1 MNILLSAHF
10 DQLKNPERIAFLE
23 KVHANLPPGV
33 KLIAFNLSGQ
43 ATASF
48 QVIMGY
54 DEKPKPF
61 TNARDRLRL
70 RLLSLLGNRAG
81 PLYEHAISEL
91 TALGGNPDRHIMGF
105 LRRVERFVEAVE
117 KHRPGYCYLWN
128 QFNAFHNVA
137 EAYLRDRGI
146 NVGFFHDGV
155 LPGSI
160 ALDFDG
166 EMGGSWVSIRH
177 DELNQIPITDA
188 QLAAARDF
196 LRMVTDK
203 SLSRH
208 KQVEKILVAE
218 AIEAA
223 GLGGRK
229 MIFYAGQ
236 NDWHAGIQPDGERR
250 LIHSPLY
257 GSSLEPLHD
266 LDRLA
271 RLNDWV
277 VVFKPHPLDRDKY
290 SFLRADEFSNTLILA
305 STDTNVCIDRCDV
318 FMTIASQTCYTAA
331 LRGKP
336 VVMLGK
342 NQIVG
347 KGITYDVESR
357 EVLQEKILIALQDPL
372 GSSRSVQLARH
383 AAQLERAYLFDFGFL
398 ENKFYTRGPRE
409 FAQLIAYAMGRH
421 PQQTIQ
427 DTLRVSRGEALSTK
441 SVAA

>member
-1 MNILLSAHF
+1 
-10 DQLKNPERIAFLE
+10 
-23 KVHANLPPGV
+23 
-33 KLIAFNLSGQ
+33 
-43 ATASF
+43 
-48 QVIMGY
+48 
-54 DEKPKPF
+54 
-61 TNARDRLRL
+61 
-70 RLLSLLGNRAG
+70 
-81 PLYEHAISEL
+81 
-91 TALGGNPDRHIMGF
+91 
-105 LRRVERFVEAVE
+105 
-117 KHRPGYCYLWN
+117 
-128 QFNAFHNVA
+128 
-137 EAYLRDRGI
+137 
-146 NVGFFHDGV
+146 
-155 LPGSI
+155 
-160 ALDFDG
+160 
-166 EMGGSWVSIRH
+166 MGGSWVSIRH
-177 DELNQIPITDA
+177 DELNEIPITDA

-196 LRMVTDK
+196 LRMVTEK

-271 RLNDWV
+271 QQNDWV

-290 SFLRADEFSNTLILA
+290 SFLRADEFRNTLILA

-357 EVLQEKILIALQDPL
+357 EILQEKILIALQDPL

-398 ENKFYTRGPRE
+398 ENKFYTRGPRN
-409 FAQLIAYAMGRH
+409 LLNSL
-421 PQQTIQ
+421 PTPWD
-427 DTLRVSRGEALSTK
+427 DTPSRQSRTRCGCRGAKCCQPSLSRPDRIGEINQGHDKPSQ
-441 SVAA
+441 AARKIEKTGKRT